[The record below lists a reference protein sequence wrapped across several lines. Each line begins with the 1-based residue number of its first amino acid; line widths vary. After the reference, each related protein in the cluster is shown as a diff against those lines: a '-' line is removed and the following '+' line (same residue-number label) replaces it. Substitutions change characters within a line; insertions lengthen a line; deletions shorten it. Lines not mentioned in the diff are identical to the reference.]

1 MEICIY
7 KKLFTVSTG
16 LSTASNP
23 FEFNGLKKN
32 CYFLPWQ
39 PSQDLKYSLSAA
51 DISIITLTDET
62 ALVSVP
68 SKTYNLL
75 AVGSPLLCIASDE
88 SELAHLVA
96 AYDCGRCFTK
106 EKVAAMA
113 GFIKELKTDNMLWR
127 TYSNNSMKASLNY
140 TYKNAEQYVS

>member
-1 MEICIY
+1 MTTNLSS
-7 KKLFTVSTG
+7 KLCFKM
-16 LSTASNP
+16 
-23 FEFNGLKKN
+23 NGFSVFSIINKESIPIQFGITTIL
-32 CYFLPWQ
+32 
-39 PSQDLKYSLSAA
+39 SLSQYFNSKAA

-68 SKTYNLL
+68 CKTYNLL
-75 AVGSPLLCIASDE
+75 AVGTPLLCIASDE

>member
-1 MEICIY
+1 MTTNLSSKLCFKMNGFSVFSILNKESIPIQFEITTI
-7 KKLFTVSTG
+7 L
-16 LSTASNP
+16 
-23 FEFNGLKKN
+23 
-32 CYFLPWQ
+32 
-39 PSQDLKYSLSAA
+39 SLSHYFNSKA

-75 AVGSPLLCIASDE
+75 AVGTPLLCIASDE

>member
-1 MEICIY
+1 MSWV
-7 KKLFTVSTG
+7 KDKNL
-16 LSTASNP
+16 
-23 FEFNGLKKN
+23 KN

-75 AVGSPLLCIASDE
+75 AVGTPLLCIASDE

-106 EKVAAMA
+106 EKS
-113 GFIKELKTDNMLWR
+113 GCNGWF
-127 TYSNNSMKASLNY
+127 
-140 TYKNAEQYVS
+140 YKRIEDR